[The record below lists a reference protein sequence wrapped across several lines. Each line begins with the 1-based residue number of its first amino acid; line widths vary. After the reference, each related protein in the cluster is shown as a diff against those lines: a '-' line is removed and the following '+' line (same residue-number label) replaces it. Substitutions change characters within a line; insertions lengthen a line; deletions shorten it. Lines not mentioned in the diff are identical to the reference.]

1 MQSNVYTKTLLMNKL
16 KTLVTIA
23 LSIFIVG
30 IASAKKA
37 DLTLNLTKG
46 DFYNIKMEIHNDVN
60 QQVMGQDMSI
70 EQDILIK
77 TQMHVIDVLE
87 SGDYLIEQKYSNIKL
102 DMLMNDKE
110 MNIDSENVEEGKE
123 NPLSA
128 ITDLVI
134 SFEVSP
140 QGIVDNVKGHDE
152 MMEKLST
159 NPQIEGVLKGL
170 VSNDQMHVFFSYLPK
185 NTVKPGDNYEVV
197 LNNVELMNL
206 STTTYY
212 TVEEINKKN
221 VVLDVLTDFGMDA
234 GKSFQQNGMDLTM
247 MASGKQMGNFIVS
260 RKDGMPVSSDSDMDL
275 HMDISFKNPANGED
289 MTMPMDMKINSII
302 TVTKQ

>member
-1 MQSNVYTKTLLMNKL
+1 MNKL

-234 GKSFQQNGMDLTM
+234 GKSFQQNGMDLKM